1 VIVVSDSS
9 ALIALS
15 AAGHFSL
22 LRELYGRVLIP
33 AAVHREVVL
42 DPDARFGAKEVADAD
57 WIEVC
62 HVSDVSLVTSLVQG
76 GIGHGESEAIVLAIE
91 ERADILLIDDLRGR
105 QAAARH
111 GLTIT
116 GVLGIFL
123 LAKRRGLVTAIKP
136 LIDGL
141 TISIGFRVAAPL
153 YEAVLRSAGEL

>member
-1 VIVVSDSS
+1 MIVVSDSS
-9 ALIALS
+9 ALIALG

-42 DPDARFGAKEVADAD
+42 DPDARFGATEVARAD
-57 WIEVC
+57 WIEVRE
-62 HVSDVSLVTSLVQG
+62 VRDLGLVTSFVQG
-76 GIGHGESEAIVLAIE
+76 GIGRGESEAIVLAIE
-91 ERADILLIDDLRGR
+91 ERAEILLIDDLRGR
-105 QAAARH
+105 QEAARH

-123 LAKRRGLVTAIKP
+123 LAKRRGLVNAIKP

-141 TISIGFRVAAPL
+141 TQSIGFRVAASL
-153 YEAVLRSAGEL
+153 YEDVLRSADEL